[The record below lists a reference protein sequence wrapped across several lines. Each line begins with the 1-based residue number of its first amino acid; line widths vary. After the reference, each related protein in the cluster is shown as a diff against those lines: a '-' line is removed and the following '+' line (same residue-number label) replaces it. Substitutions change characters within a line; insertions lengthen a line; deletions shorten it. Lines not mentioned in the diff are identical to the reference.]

1 MTSQQKLDAW
11 ASDVQRRR
19 HHRKQ
24 QMEEFSVR
32 KGALSLLT
40 VLSAFSSVY
49 TAIFLVSL
57 FSNEQFTIK
66 EIAFCVML
74 FVAFFLGL
82 RFIYR
87 LGFITLPN
95 MEQLKREAFLP
106 FYGVVA
112 AVGIGIAALTSALSV
127 ADAPARQHHLQNSA
141 IEISA
146 YAAKN
151 VGVANTIFSQ
161 DAAIEGKL
169 REVVTAEQVEGRIG
183 SHCGSGRGGVG
194 PCGSLLKSLAVTSR
208 SALDELRRAEATA
221 SPLIDR
227 IEAESEALRMIAS
240 ESDISYAEK
249 RSRIETHFAQ
259 IDLMTRQLQQLVP
272 LGLLES
278 LSSDWTR
285 DYSTAGMTKQG
296 QDRLY
301 TMLSESARVISMRAQ
316 EAEHQ
321 FTIDALELTTPNIFT
336 LITMYADEMFLL
348 LVIAIFP
355 DLLATAIIIFN
366 FVASDKPME
375 EDDDLFPEE
384 FVTSHTDPDI
394 NDVIRAEAEAT
405 AKPNVSSLHTRT
417 STSK

>member
-1 MTSQQKLDAW
+1 
-11 ASDVQRRR
+11 
-19 HHRKQ
+19 
-24 QMEEFSVR
+24 
-32 KGALSLLT
+32 
-40 VLSAFSSVY
+40 
-49 TAIFLVSL
+49 
-57 FSNEQFTIK
+57 
-66 EIAFCVML
+66 
-74 FVAFFLGL
+74 
-82 RFIYR
+82 
-87 LGFITLPN
+87 
-95 MEQLKREAFLP
+95 
-106 FYGVVA
+106 
-112 AVGIGIAALTSALSV
+112 
-127 ADAPARQHHLQNSA
+127 
-141 IEISA
+141 
-146 YAAKN
+146 
-151 VGVANTIFSQ
+151 
-161 DAAIEGKL
+161 
-169 REVVTAEQVEGRIG
+169 
-183 SHCGSGRGGVG
+183 
-194 PCGSLLKSLAVTSR
+194 
-208 SALDELRRAEATA
+208 
-221 SPLIDR
+221 
-227 IEAESEALRMIAS
+227 MIAS